1 MSSPGKTARNAK
13 PVARSEVDSEQP
25 EPSGDATVST
35 APQGETESTSN
46 SVGPATGVRNK
57 IPLKYLPAAAL
68 ILSIAAL
75 CFGIAAQIASPP
87 NSALVDP
94 GTNSGLTGQVRGTI
108 EKAFSYDPAKPADSE
123 NAAKQGLGGPAVGQ
137 YEQLYG
143 QIKRIAREQNIV
155 LGIRVQSAGVISLEG
170 DRARLLVFA
179 DQSARRAGTDQHNAG
194 PAQFEVAA
202 QRSGNIWKIT
212 GITLF

>member
-1 MSSPGKTARNAK
+1 MSSPSKTPAVAK
-13 PVARSEVDSEQP
+13 PTGSEVDYERL
-25 EPSGDATVST
+25 ELSGDLTGST
-35 APQGETESTSN
+35 ALQGETEPAGTAAGALAGARN
-46 SVGPATGVRNK
+46 EVG
-57 IPLKYLPAAAL
+57 LKYLPTAAL
-68 ILSIAAL
+68 ILSVVAL
-75 CFGIAAQIASPP
+75 CFGIAAQIASPA

-94 GTNSGLTGQVRGTI
+94 GTNSALMDQVRDTI

-123 NAAKQGLGGPAVGQ
+123 NAVKQRLGGPAAGQ
-137 YEQLYG
+137 YEQIYG
-143 QIKRIAREQNIV
+143 QVKRLAREQNIV

-179 DQSARRAGTDQHNAG
+179 DQSARRAGTGQHNSR

-202 QRSGNIWKIT
+202 QRSGNTWKIT